1 MRTLPFS
8 DRSFN
13 EGVSGKLKRS
23 TMILL
28 TCLLILAAI
37 VWIWQWRRGRA
48 TKETSYP
55 LPVTGEVGVA
65 TPQKQF
71 MFGEPVQK

>member
-1 MRTLPFS
+1 
-8 DRSFN
+8 
-13 EGVSGKLKRS
+13 
-23 TMILL
+23 MILL